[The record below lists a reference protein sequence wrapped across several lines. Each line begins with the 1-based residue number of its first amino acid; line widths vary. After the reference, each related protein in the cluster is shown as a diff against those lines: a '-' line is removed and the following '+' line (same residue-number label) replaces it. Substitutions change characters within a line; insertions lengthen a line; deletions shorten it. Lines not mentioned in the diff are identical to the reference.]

1 MAIVTNDKDFIVG
14 DKRIKVYYFED
25 RLEEEA
31 EELRKFYEK
40 VLILNKNS

>member
-1 MAIVTNDKDFIVG
+1 MAIVTNDKDFIVD

-40 VLILNKNS
+40 VLIKNS

>member
-1 MAIVTNDKDFIVG
+1 MAIVTNDKDFIVE

-31 EELRKFYEK
+31 KELKEFYEK
-40 VLILNKNS
+40 VLIKNS